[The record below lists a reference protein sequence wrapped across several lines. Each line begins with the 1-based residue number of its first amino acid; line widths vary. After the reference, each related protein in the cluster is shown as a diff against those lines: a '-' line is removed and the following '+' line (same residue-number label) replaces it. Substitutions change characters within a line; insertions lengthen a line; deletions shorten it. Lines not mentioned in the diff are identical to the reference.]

1 MNVLITGVSFG
12 LGKSLKNQ
20 YLNMG
25 KNVYGLS
32 RTEVTDCKHKIFD
45 LSILSDDTYSKVLE
59 DLLEGQKYFD
69 LVILNAGILGNI
81 QKFNDVSMD
90 DLDNIM
96 NTNVFSNKLL
106 LDNLYKIGVNIK
118 QVVCISSGASQNT
131 YKGWG
136 GYSISKAALRM
147 MMKVYSKDILE
158 THFTSLAPG
167 LVDTKMQ
174 KHLCNEVD
182 ITEFPETSKFIES
195 RDKGITR
202 SSDDVAKDVV
212 KIIPDLLDLESGSYI
227 DLRYGVK

>member
-20 YLNMG
+20 YLDMG
-25 KNVYGLS
+25 ENVYGLS

-81 QKFNDVSMD
+81 QKFNDVSMN

-118 QVVCISSGASQNT
+118 QVVC
-131 YKGWG
+131 
-136 GYSISKAALRM
+136 
-147 MMKVYSKDILE
+147 V
-158 THFTSLAPG
+158 
-167 LVDTKMQ
+167 
-174 KHLCNEVD
+174 
-182 ITEFPETSKFIES
+182 
-195 RDKGITR
+195 
-202 SSDDVAKDVV
+202 
-212 KIIPDLLDLESGSYI
+212 
-227 DLRYGVK
+227 